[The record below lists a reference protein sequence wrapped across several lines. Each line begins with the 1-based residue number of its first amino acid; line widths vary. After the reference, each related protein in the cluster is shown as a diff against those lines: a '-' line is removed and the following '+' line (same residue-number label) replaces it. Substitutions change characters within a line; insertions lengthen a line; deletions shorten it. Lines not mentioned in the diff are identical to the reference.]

1 MTDQDGPAQGRH
13 AASGRPRRR
22 APLLLGL
29 ATAVGLW
36 LGVSAPE
43 VSPVT
48 PTTLAAAAQPT
59 ADTAPQPAAV
69 PPARPR
75 GGGR

>member
-1 MTDQDGPAQGRH
+1 MTDQDRPARSRH
-13 AASGRPRRR
+13 AASGRQRRR

-48 PTTLAAAAQPT
+48 PTTPAAAVQPT
-59 ADTAPQPAAV
+59 TDTAPQPAAV
-69 PPARPR
+69 PPAGPRR
-75 GGGR
+75 GGR